1 MTVEHMDKMK
11 RLQGIVSVSDSTEI
25 LKKIINTESTD
36 EFMKIVDE
44 TLQMNMDTE
53 ELAD

>member
-1 MTVEHMDKMK
+1 MDNIN
-11 RLQGIVSVSDSTEI
+11 RLHGSVSGSDSTEI
-25 LKKIINTESTD
+25 LKKIINTEATD